1 MKISTNKYELASVM
15 YNYEKYKETSL
26 IGRSVRYE
34 NLQGVIKKL
43 EHNSLFE
50 IVKAGSSF
58 NGRDINLIKV
68 SSGKTKVFM
77 WSQMHGDESTSTR
90 AICDLLNFLSAND
103 DCRTIRE
110 KIFSSVS
117 LFIVPMLN
125 PDGAENYTR
134 ENAQMIDINRDAIAQ
149 QTPEGKLLYKLKNEI
164 QPEFGFNLHDQSS
177 GYSAGLNYKPS
188 TISLLAPPFNEA
200 VDVNET
206 RLRTM
211 KLIVS
216 LYKELNEIIPGH
228 IARYDDD
235 FEPRAFGDNFTKDG
249 VSTIL
254 IEAGGWATD
263 PDREYVRKIY
273 FSALVKSLL
282 TIADKSYEAENESD
296 YFDIPENKERLFDL
310 IIRNVFVSKNEKSYK
325 VDIAI
330 KREELFD
337 ETSNR
342 IFYKGT
348 IADFGDLSTFFG
360 YDDYNLDKHFLELSQ
375 IAGDENM
382 SIENFLKNKI
392 AYIKSS
398 QSKQKWIDKPINTFN
413 LIEPNLQIELDGLAN
428 FFLTKNGQTKFAVIN
443 GFLIDLSKNLHF
455 TGNGLVLP

>member
-1 MKISTNKYELASVM
+1 MKINTNKYELASVM
-15 YNYEKYKETSL
+15 YNYEKYKETSI

-34 NLQGVIKKL
+34 NLQGFIKKL
-43 EHNSLFE
+43 EQRSLFKIE
-50 IVKAGSSF
+50 KAGLSF
-58 NGRDINLIKV
+58 NERNIYLIKLGT
-68 SSGKTKVFM
+68 GKTKVFM

-90 AICDLLNFLSAND
+90 AICDLLNFLSAKD
-103 DCRTIRE
+103 DCRRARD
-110 KIFSSVS
+110 KIFNSVT

-134 ENAQMIDINRDAIAQ
+134 ENAQLIDINRDAVAQ

-164 QPEFGFNLHDQSS
+164 QPDFGFNLHDQSS

-188 TISLLAPPFNEA
+188 TISLLAPPFNEE
-200 VDVNET
+200 VEINET
-206 RLRTM
+206 RIRAM

-216 LYKELNEIIPGH
+216 LYKELSEIIPGH
-228 IARYDDD
+228 IARYDDE
-235 FEPRAFGDNFTKDG
+235 FEPRAFGDNFTNDG

-282 TIADKSYEAENESD
+282 TIADKSYEIENESD

-310 IIRNVFVSKNEKSYK
+310 ILRNISVTRNKKTYK

-330 KREELFD
+330 KREEFFD
-337 ETSNR
+337 ETSKR
-342 IFYKGT
+342 IYFKGT
-348 IADFGDLSTFFG
+348 IADIGDLSTFFG
-360 YDDYNLDKHFLELSQ
+360 YDEYDMDGHYLELPQ
-375 IAGDENM
+375 ITTAENM
-382 SIENFLKNKI
+382 PVENLLKRKI
-392 AYIKSS
+392 AFIKSS
-398 QSKQKWIDKPINTFN
+398 QSKQNWVDKPINIFD
-413 LIEPNLQIELDGLAN
+413 LIEPNLQLELEGIAN
-428 FFLTKNGQTKFAVIN
+428 FFLTKNRQAKFAVIN

-455 TGNGLVLP
+455 SGNGLVLP